1 MKDDLKPLTLL
12 HPSAF
17 RLHPCPSWPS
27 HREILESRLPHQSR
41 IVQVAPVEDDRRI
54 EATLHVAE
62 THAYLLQNALLLR
75 AVHLFHRIHD
85 GHLHAVL
92 AGCVLQRLDVLG
104 EARPAVAH
112 SGIEEVIADT
122 LVGADSMA
130 HRLYVCAEFF
140 GKI

>member
-1 MKDDLKPLTLL
+1 M
-12 HPSAF
+12 F
-17 RLHPCPSWPS
+17 
-27 HREILESRLPHQSR
+27 
-41 IVQVAPVEDDRRI
+41 
-54 EATLHVAE
+54 AE
-62 THAYLLQNALLLR
+62 THAYLFQNALLLR

-140 GKI
+140 GKICQFVHEGNAGGQHRIRGILGQFR